1 MKGTFFSADFVKDA
15 NNDLRL
21 IEINTD
27 TGLTSPQAHVLDW
40 SNLISVLGTNNITN
54 VEVVYKYDIQDCII
68 QSLSSSLA
76 VSAPF
81 ITTFNKIVVPGDSI
95 FPTSPTD
102 EANKFILRLAYDETA
117 ILDSEYAKGT
127 LQCLTLF
134 ADAGDSGSII
144 NFYHSSSEHGYYNT
158 LDTELTNPSNVPDFV
173 TKTTV
178 ELMQAHK
185 FCKVGHSDSSSVDR
199 INDFIANVDS
209 NTNIIQ
215 QYHISPSNLTNQKV
229 TSVRAFQIVYGSD
242 LAICPV
248 AQYEIEATF
257 GLPTSIEVTDS
268 NIVNNIA
275 SKHYYEFATN
285 YVKCENEGFLG
296 NESVTKVDETFVQ
309 LQDVAVNDYLQAYYV
324 DGAPETD
331 DFDVL
336 RQWSYAGGVLPTES
350 HISSSYVAN
359 KFSKTTYANDIVSIT
374 FDNNAQIYIGG
385 ETRVLAYDLQ
395 DDVTRYVKVLD
406 LDTDDSMFTS
416 AGEHLNIASIDVV
429 IFENQQ
435 DVWIVDMQPINNFIL
450 ETNGVMALL
459 VVHNALFCFAEGT
472 KVLMADG
479 SEKNIEDVVEG
490 DEVLSFNESTL
501 ENEIKK
507 VIGTKK
513 PIHNDMVKYVFANQT
528 EIVCTFDHPFYVNDL
543 ELASFTPFLTNKR
556 YEIEKEVKQIKVG
569 DLVHLPTNRS
579 QTAIKDII
587 ELDSK
592 DTQTHIITVE
602 DNHNFYANGILVH
615 NK

>member
-15 NNDLRL
+15 NEDLRL

-40 SNLISVLGTNNITN
+40 SDLINILEDNEITQ
-54 VEVVYKYDIQDCII
+54 VDVVYKYDIQNCIV

-76 VSAPF
+76 ASASF
-81 ITTFNKIVVPGDSI
+81 ITSFSEITVPGDSI

-102 EANKFILRLAYDETA
+102 ASDKFILRLAYDETA

-134 ADAGDSGSII
+134 ADAGDAESVV
-144 NFYHSSSEHGYYNT
+144 NFYHSSSEYGYYNT
-158 LDTELTNPSNVPDFV
+158 IDTDLSNPSNVPDFV
-173 TKTTV
+173 TKTTI
-178 ELMQAHK
+178 ELMQPHQ
-185 FCKVGHSDSSSVDR
+185 FCKVGHSESSSVDR
-199 INDFIANVDS
+199 VNQFLAEVNATSDVV
-209 NTNIIQ
+209 Q
-215 QYHISPSNLTNQKV
+215 QYHISPSNIENQKV
-229 TSVRAFQIVYGSD
+229 TSIRTFQIVYGPNLD
-242 LAICPV
+242 ICNV
-248 AQYEIEATF
+248 AGYEIDATF
-257 GLPTSIEVTDS
+257 DLPTSISINDT
-268 NIVNNIA
+268 NIINRID

-285 YVKCENEGFLG
+285 YVKAENEGFLG
-296 NESVTKVDETFVQ
+296 NENITKIDGSFIDIASVEINED
-309 LQDVAVNDYLQAYYV
+309 LQSYHVE
-324 DGAPETD
+324 GAPETD

-336 RQWSYAGGVLPTES
+336 RQWSSAGGNLPDGS

-406 LDTDDSMFTS
+406 LDTDDAMFTS

-429 IFENQQ
+429 IFDESQ

-472 KVLMADG
+472 KVLMGDG
-479 SEKNIEDVVEG
+479 SEKNIEDIVDG

-513 PIHNDMVKYVFANQT
+513 PIHNDMVKYIFANQT
-528 EIVCTFDHPFYVNDL
+528 EIVCTFDHPFYVNGF
-543 ELASFTPFLTNKR
+543 ELASFAPFLTNKR
-556 YEIEKEVKQIKVG
+556 YQIDREINQIKVG
-569 DLVHLPTNRS
+569 DLVHLSTHSS

>member
-1 MKGTFFSADFVKDA
+1 MKGTFFSADFVTDK
-15 NNDLRL
+15 NDNLRL

-27 TGLTSPQAHVLDW
+27 TGLTSPQVHVLDW
-40 SNLISVLGTNNITN
+40 SDFISVLQTNNISE
-54 VEVVYKYDIQDCII
+54 VDVVYKYDIQQAIVS
-68 QSLSSSLA
+68 SLSASLA
-76 VSAPF
+76 ESASF
-81 ITTFNKIVVPGDSI
+81 VTTFNEVVVPGDSI
-95 FPTSPTD
+95 FPTSPINTD
-102 EANKFILRLAYDETA
+102 DKFILRLAYDETA

-127 LQCLTLF
+127 LNCLTLF

-158 LDTELTNPSNVPDFV
+158 LDTDLPNPSNVPDFV

-178 ELMQAHK
+178 ELMQPHQFK
-185 FCKVGHSDSSSVDR
+185 KVGNSDSSSVDR
-199 INDFIANVDS
+199 INNFIANVDVS
-209 NTNIIQ
+209 ADIVQ
-215 QYHISPSNLTNQKV
+215 QYHISPTNLTNQKV
-229 TSVRAFQIVYGSD
+229 TSIRTFQIVYGSD
-242 LAICPV
+242 LTICPV
-248 AQYEIEATF
+248 ANYEIEATF
-257 GLPTSIEVTDS
+257 NLPTSIEVDDS
-268 NIVNNIA
+268 QIVNNIA

-296 NESVTKVDETFVQ
+296 NENVTNVDGSFTA
-309 LQDVAVNDYLQAYYV
+309 LQDVAINEYLQAYHV
-324 DGAPETD
+324 EGAPETD

-336 RQWSYAGGVLPTES
+336 RQWSYPGGELPANS

-359 KFSKTTYANDIVSIT
+359 KFSKQTYANDIVSVT
-374 FDNNAQIYIGG
+374 FENGSQIYIGG
-385 ETRVLAYDLQ
+385 ETRVLAYDLT

-416 AGEHLNIASIDVV
+416 EGTHLDIASVDVV
-429 IFENQQ
+429 IFENPQ

-472 KVLMADG
+472 KVLMGDG
-479 SEKNIEDVVEG
+479 TEKNIEDIVEG

-501 ENEIKK
+501 ENEVKK

-528 EIVCTFDHPFYVNDL
+528 EIVCTFDHPFYVGNL
-543 ELASFTPFLTNKR
+543 ELASFAPFLTNKR
-556 YEIEKEVKQIKVG
+556 YQIDREVRQIKVG
-569 DLVHLPTNRS
+569 DLVHLSTNGS

-587 ELDSK
+587 ELDVN

-602 DNHNFYANGILVH
+602 DNHNFYANNILVH